1 AIARHAR
8 QVKQGQQAMDL
19 NDIRSLVTVFSFLLF
34 GGLAAWAW
42 WPSRRSAYEAAAR
55 LPLDGEAREFDR

>member
-1 AIARHAR
+1 
-8 QVKQGQQAMDL
+8 MDL